1 MINIKI
7 TPTCFGVNKLSLGS
21 LHVVLAQ
28 VDRRTTQTHTHTH
41 THTHLNRNYVCGH
54 IYQDFIKRH
63 TTVLYFIILIIYNFS

>member
-41 THTHLNRNYVCGH
+41 THTH
-54 IYQDFIKRH
+54 
-63 TTVLYFIILIIYNFS
+63 T